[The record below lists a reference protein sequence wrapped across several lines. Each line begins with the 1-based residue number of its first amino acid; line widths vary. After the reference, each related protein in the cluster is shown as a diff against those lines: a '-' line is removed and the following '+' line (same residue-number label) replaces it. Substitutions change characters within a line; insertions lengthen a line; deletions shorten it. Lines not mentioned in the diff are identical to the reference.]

1 MVYSKPVKKKLRQL
15 VSQAYE
21 AELSSE
27 LKLLAEKFKLW
38 EEGMIGIWDLEEAI
52 HKFHNGTARDLYKR
66 YSYLSLEKILPY
78 ALHKGYVTFDDVPPE
93 ALHEMQVKAQ
103 FYREC
108 EEE

>member
-66 YSYLSLEKILPY
+66 YSYLSPEEILPY
-78 ALHKGYVTFDDVPPE
+78 ALHKGYVIFDDVPPE
-93 ALHEMQVKAQ
+93 ALHEMQVKAR